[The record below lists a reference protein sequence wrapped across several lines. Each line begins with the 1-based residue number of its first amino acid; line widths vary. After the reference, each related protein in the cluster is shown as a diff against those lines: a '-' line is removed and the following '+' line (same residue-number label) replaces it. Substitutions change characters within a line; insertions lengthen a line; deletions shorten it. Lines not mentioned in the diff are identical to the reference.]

1 MRIKS
6 LVSIILCCLFSVSFA
21 TTQHQHPAIDQNGK
35 VNAGVTSPG
44 YCEIEL
50 INLTNNYVTV
60 TGVFD
65 DNFSLIPFTMLPYDA
80 PHKISLYYYGYCH
93 NGMYLDL
100 RVNGGLIYS
109 KYTVVNT
116 TLRVV
121 SYANKLKAEVTVK

>member
-1 MRIKS
+1 MRIKLLLTMLFCSVFS
-6 LVSIILCCLFSVSFA
+6 LSFA
-21 TTQHQHPAIDQNGK
+21 NTQHQHPAVEQTNKIK
-35 VNAGVTSPG
+35 ASVTSPG

-60 TGVFD
+60 TGLFD
-65 DNFSLIPFTMLPYDA
+65 DNVSLTPFTIMPYDA
-80 PHKISLYYYGYCH
+80 PHYISLYYYGYCH

-100 RVNGGLIYS
+100 RANGSLLYS

-121 SYANKLKAEVTVK
+121 PYADKLKTEITIK